1 MKKELKNYCFFDF
14 CKFQRYINNNNYK
27 KKNSQWKKL
36 EIIWSFL
43 KYHVLLYIYKYM
55 LYV

>member
-27 KKNSQWKKL
+27 KKNSQ
-36 EIIWSFL
+36 
-43 KYHVLLYIYKYM
+43 
-55 LYV
+55 